1 MREAALFGSGD
12 ELIAHSS
19 RTRRARLPSRQGRR
33 RVEREGEGIA
43 VFVCRCGGA
52 VSQTVDVES
61 VAAHASRL
69 EAVKVARVVD
79 FACSKR
85 GRDDILRS
93 LAANEISR
101 YVVAGCTPG
110 THEQLFRSLSIKAGV
125 NPFTH
130 EIANIREQCAFVHS
144 PDEATRK
151 ARLLVEAAVAKCMAL
166 TPAPHLLLPMTS
178 DRIVVVG
185 GGLAA
190 AVAALSGAQQGHEVT
205 LVVSES
211 DLGSLDRVSDL
222 PIEAIERLFH
232 DVRSDRLIRILT
244 GTEILAFEG
253 NQGDFRLL
261 LRSSA
266 GEEDARCGAVILA
279 LEAVPEDAARG
290 DHGLEGVVT
299 QRHFR
304 SLIESGTAPDK
315 VVMLLEPVGEPGSV
329 CDRGYA
335 AEAIS
340 NALSLKELRPS
351 AQVSLVGEE
360 VRAYGMCEL
369 DYRRAQESGV
379 RFVRTRDKP
388 EIVKEGGLKVLVTD
402 VDLGSSVELPADLI
416 VADKLQKPSGTN
428 DLARVF
434 GVALD
439 REGYFRRTHVKLKPA
454 ATLRKGVFLCGSASG
469 PKLSSEEVLEA
480 SAAASRAVA
489 LVSRRFV
496 EVGGEVAEVEA
507 ERCSACL
514 SCVRICPYN
523 APFIGEGGKAEID
536 IESCEGCGTCVG
548 ICPSKAIQMYGYS
561 DAQLDT
567 QSRVLAR
574 GGEG

>member
-1 MREAALFGSGD
+1 MRELALFGSGD

-19 RTRRARLPSRQGRR
+19 RTRKTRLPSSQGR
-33 RVEREGEGIA
+33 RVEREGGDIA

-52 VSQTVDVES
+52 VSRTVNVES
-61 VAAHASRL
+61 VATHASRL

-93 LAANEISR
+93 LTAGEISK

-110 THEQLFRSLSIKAGV
+110 THEQLFRSLSIEAGI
-125 NPFTH
+125 NPYTH

-144 PDEATRK
+144 PEEATRK
-151 ARLLVEAAVAKCMAL
+151 AILLVEAAVAKCRAL
-166 TPAPHLLLPMTS
+166 TPAPHLLVPIAS

-190 AVAALSGAQQGHEVT
+190 AVAALSGARQGHEVA
-205 LVVSES
+205 LVVGES
-211 DLGSLDRVSDL
+211 AFGSLDRVSDL
-222 PIEAIERLFH
+222 PIEAIERLSQ
-232 DVRSDRLIRILT
+232 DVRSDRLIRVIE
-244 GTEILAFEG
+244 GSDVLAFEG
-253 NQGDFRLL
+253 KQGDFRLL
-261 LRSSA
+261 LRSAA
-266 GEEDARCGAVILA
+266 GEEDVRCGAVILA
-279 LEAVPEDAARG
+279 LEAVPEDATG
-290 DHGLEGVVT
+290 DEQGLEGVVS

-335 AEAIS
+335 TQAIS

-351 AQVSLVGEE
+351 AQVSMVGGE
-360 VRAYGMCEL
+360 VRTYGMCEL

-388 EIVKEGGLKVLVTD
+388 KIVKEGGLKVLVTD
-402 VDLGSSVELPADLI
+402 ADLGSSVELPAELI
-416 VADKLQKPSGTN
+416 VADKPPKPLGTDN
-428 DLARVF
+428 LARVF
-434 GVALD
+434 GIAID
-439 REGYFRRTHVKLKPA
+439 SEGYFRRTHVKLKPA

-469 PKLSSEEVLEA
+469 PKMSSEELLEA

-523 APFIGEGGKAEID
+523 APFIGEAGKAEID
-536 IESCEGCGTCVG
+536 VESCEGCGTCVG

-567 QSRVLAR
+567 QSRVLAK